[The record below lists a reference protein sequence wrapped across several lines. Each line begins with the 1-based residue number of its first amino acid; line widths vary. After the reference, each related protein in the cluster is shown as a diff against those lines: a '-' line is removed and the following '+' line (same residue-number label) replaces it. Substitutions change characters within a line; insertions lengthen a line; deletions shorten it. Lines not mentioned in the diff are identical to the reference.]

1 MPRRTRPSRVS
12 ARERDHAA
20 ACLFRPGRSIPSRL
34 RGATIERLNQSKPRA
49 ALQTFHALQATDLAS
64 AFNDALRRIRI
75 QPGDYAAEL
84 TAPEGPSTAG
94 GVQAMQHL
102 RLISSQ
108 QGAPTLVVGH
118 ANHTEGRAELRTF
131 EHLDAVHRQRF
142 RRPLTID
149 RTQYDDFVRFTKQ
162 LLEALHLKT
171 AVVGPPPDLVALEL
185 DGEAGSASSTGSA
198 GRWIFALLVG
208 VVILAAA
215 GFGAWRLGLLKT
227 FTGG

>member
-1 MPRRTRPSRVS
+1 VGRVIHRCTRIRRLRFFG
-12 ARERDHAA
+12 RDAG
-20 ACLFRPGRSIPSRL
+20 PIPSRL
-34 RGATIERLNQSKPRA
+34 RGATLEWLNQSKPRA

-64 AFNDALRRIRI
+64 AFNDALRRLRI

-108 QGAPTLVVGH
+108 PGAPTLVVGH
-118 ANHTEGRAELRTF
+118 ANHAEGRAELRTF

-149 RTQYDDFVRFTKQ
+149 RTQYDDFVRFAKQ
-162 LLEALHLKT
+162 LLEALHLET
-171 AVVGPPPDLVALEL
+171 ALVGPPLDLEL
-185 DGEAGSASSTGSA
+185 DDEAGSASSTGSA

-227 FTGG
+227 LTGG

>member
-1 MPRRTRPSRVS
+1 
-12 ARERDHAA
+12 
-20 ACLFRPGRSIPSRL
+20 
-34 RGATIERLNQSKPRA
+34 LNQSKPRA

-64 AFNDALRRIRI
+64 AFNDALRRLRI

-102 RLISSQ
+102 RLVSSQ

-118 ANHTEGRAELRTF
+118 ANHAEGRAELRTF

-149 RTQYDDFVRFTKQ
+149 RTQYDDFLRFAKQ
-162 LLEALHLKT
+162 LLDALHLTT

-185 DGEAGSASSTGSA
+185 DGGPGSASTGSA

-208 VVILAAA
+208 VVLLAAA